1 MRAGVSMPADSCVA
15 DRVAARDADADGGG
29 AGRLTAARADAGR
42 AARQALAMR
51 RDGPQAARYQPAVR
65 CGLQSAEYSACSP
78 LTCRTSVALQISL
91 ESTLSSS
98 VASG

>member
-1 MRAGVSMPADSCVA
+1 MRAGVSMQADSCVA
-15 DRVAARDADADGGG
+15 DRVAARDAEGGG

-51 RDGPQAARYQPAVR
+51 RDGPQAAPYQPAVR